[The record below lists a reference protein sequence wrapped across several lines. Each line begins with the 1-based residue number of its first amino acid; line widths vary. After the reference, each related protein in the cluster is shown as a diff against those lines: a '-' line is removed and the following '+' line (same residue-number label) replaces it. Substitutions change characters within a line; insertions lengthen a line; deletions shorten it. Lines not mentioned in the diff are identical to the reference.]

1 MALKDYVTGTTNKIL
16 LGGAGVGLIITAIVG
31 VAVST
36 PAFQVRDSGGQ
47 VKWQV
52 NLAGQSTQSG
62 VIASKTLANCNTI
75 DGTSTGMLVCGTD
88 DGGAGAGAWSGT
100 GALQTYFDPRYVN
113 TAGDTMT
120 GKLLINLTTGTD
132 ALEVVQTASASKLH
146 ANTLLTVSGSVVVED
161 NLNVD
166 GLMSFVGY
174 SANPQL
180 TAADTTTGIHFDGP
194 GIASIHNGGIQTMLL
209 SSSNNVGIGDSSP
222 ETKLEVNGTV
232 SGTVLYGLQS
242 LRSSGSITWEGAGS
256 GASLYLGTFLKGAGL
271 TDCDVAGTSKLLWDT
286 TTGRFSCGT
295 DTDTNTTYTA
305 GKGLTLTSTAF
316 STNDTLTG
324 TMLRFLTVSGSL
336 VYGKTTLASSG
347 TLVVEGAMS
356 GASLFVGTSIKGSG
370 LVDCQNAT
378 TSKLLWNA
386 TTGRFSC
393 GTDTDTNTTYTAG
406 QGLTLT
412 STSFR
417 LNASHSGTV
426 IWAGTTLRSSGGLVV
441 ESTTSGATA
450 YFGSLF
456 IGKPALSTNTKLD
469 VLGTISG
476 ALITQHGAGNNFFAG
491 NVGIGKTP
499 TTKLEV
505 VGTISGSIV
514 RATTLS
520 GNVIRGGQF
529 SQRQLSMEIFASGS
543 TITTGSGKAFMTVPW
558 SMSGYLLSRAW
569 VSVGTGGYT
578 GSTSVQV
585 RNAEK
590 GFRKLF
596 STPLTLDDRRFGSGQ
611 VVIDS
616 NTREVGAL
624 DRLFFDIPTVTT
636 TAPKSPMVI
645 LLDFYKP

>member
-1 MALKDYVTGTTNKIL
+1 MKKLATIAILVLLALPFTAFGQSSTQFWRLVGNKLRPIVNSYRVDSPAGFSGNSLTVSGLKSCAGIQTNANGVTSCG
-16 LGGAGVGLIITAIVG
+16 
-31 VAVST
+31 
-36 PAFQVRDSGGQ
+36 SGG
-47 VKWQV
+47 
-52 NLAGQSTQSG
+52 
-62 VIASKTLANCNTI
+62 
-75 DGTSTGMLVCGTD
+75 TG
-88 DGGAGAGAWSGT
+88 GAWSNT
-100 GALQTYFDPRYVN
+100 GSIQTYFDPRYVN

-161 NLNVD
+161 NINAN
-166 GLMSFVGY
+166 GLMSFVAY

-180 TAADTTTGIHFDGP
+180 TAADTTTGLHFDGP

-209 SSSNNVGIGDSSP
+209 SSTNNVGIGNSSP
-222 ETKLEVNGTV
+222 ETKLEVNGTL

-505 VGTISGSIV
+505 VGTISGSII
-514 RATTLS
+514 RGTTLS
-520 GNVIRGGQF
+520 GNVIRGNQF
-529 SQRQLSMEIFASGS
+529 SHRYLATEVFASGS
-543 TITTGSGKAFMTVPW
+543 TIATGSGKVMLTVPD
-558 SMSGYLLSRAW
+558 SMSGYFLETAHL
-569 VSVGTGGYT
+569 SVGSAGTTNTTSIQIRNLAKAARKFFSTVVSIDSGET
-578 GSTSVQV
+578 GSDTAAAAYAITAANRDVGAYDRLMIDVPSVS
-585 RNAEK
+585 
-590 GFRKLF
+590 
-596 STPLTLDDRRFGSGQ
+596 STP
-611 VVIDS
+611 
-616 NTREVGAL
+616 
-624 DRLFFDIPTVTT
+624 
-636 TAPKSPMVI
+636 PKGPMVI
-645 LLDFYKP
+645 MLRFYKP